1 MRIIFM
7 GTPDF
12 AVASLKKLVE
22 EGENV
27 VAVVTA
33 TDKLGGRGGKQLL
46 QSPVKLY
53 ALSQGIP
60 VLQPER
66 LKSKEFINQLKEYK
80 ADVQIVVAFRMLPE
94 VIWNMPARGTFN
106 LHGSLLPKY
115 RGAAP
120 INWAIIR
127 GEKVT
132 GVTSFKLKQEID
144 TGDWV
149 LREEVPIFESDTA
162 GTVHDRMMLTGA
174 DVVFKTIQMLKD
186 GNIVFQAQN
195 DGDASLAPKIF
206 HEDCQINFD
215 HKVEDIYNFIR
226 GLSPYPGAYFFF
238 NGLETKILQCKPVL
252 SEHKFQNGFVDIGK
266 KYFHVYCVDG
276 YINITELKMEGKR
289 QMSVTEF
296 LNGWKQ

>member
-1 MRIIFM
+1 M

-12 AVASLKKLVE
+12 AVASLKKLVDA
-22 EGENV
+22 GENV

-53 ALSQGIP
+53 ASEMGIP

-66 LKSKEFINQLKEYK
+66 LKSKDFLRQLKELK

-94 VIWNMPARGTFN
+94 VIWSMPPLGTFN
-106 LHGSLLPKY
+106 LHGSLLPRY

-149 LREEVPIFESDTA
+149 LKQEVPIYESDTA
-162 GTVHDRMMLTGA
+162 GTLHDRMMEVGA
-174 DVVFKTIQMLKD
+174 DVVLKTIQLLKT
-186 GNIVFQAQN
+186 
-195 DGDASLAPKIF
+195 GDIQYHPQSDDEATSAPKIF
-206 HEDCQINFD
+206 HEDCRIEFAKD
-215 HKVEDIYNFIR
+215 VKEVYNFVR
-226 GLSPYPGAYFFF
+226 GLSPYPGAYFTF
-238 NGLETKILQCKPVL
+238 NGLETKILNCNFTECNHHYEPGYT
-252 SEHKFQNGFVDIGK
+252 EIGK
-266 KYFHVYCVDG
+266 KHFHVYCRNG
-276 YINITELKMEGKR
+276 YLSVQELKMEGKM
-289 QMSVTEF
+289 QLNVVDF
-296 LNGWKQ
+296 LNGLKLNN

>member
-12 AVASLKKLVE
+12 AVASLKELVE
-22 EGENV
+22 AGEEV

-33 TDKLGGRGGKQLL
+33 TDKLGGRGGKLLL

-53 ALSQGIP
+53 ALSKGIP
-60 VLQPER
+60 VLQPEK
-66 LKSKEFINQLKEYK
+66 LKSKEFIMQLKEYK

-94 VIWNMPARGTFN
+94 IIWNMPPLGTYN

-127 GEKVT
+127 GEKLT

-149 LREEVPIFESDTA
+149 LRDEVPILESDTA
-162 GTVHDRMMLTGA
+162 GILHDRMMLTGA
-174 DVVFKTIQMLKD
+174 HVVLKTIQMLKN
-186 GNIVFQAQN
+186 GKIIFHSQN

-206 HEDCQINFD
+206 HEDCHINFENNISD
-215 HKVEDIYNFIR
+215 VYNFIR
-226 GLSPYPGAYFFF
+226 GLSPYPGAYFIF
-238 NGLETKILQCKPVL
+238 NGLETKILQCNPVVVD
-252 SEHKFQNGFVDIGK
+252 HKFENGFVDIGK
-266 KYFHVYCVDG
+266 KYFHIYCNGG
-276 YINITELKMEGKR
+276 YINVTELKMEGKR
-289 QMSVTEF
+289 QMNISEF
-296 LNGWKQ
+296 LNGWKN